1 MLVPAMR
8 GSSTVIPGWSERT
21 RPQMCNCTSGNL
33 ETPGSLVSLAPR
45 NDIFQPFLRVLRL
58 HPPKFRELVP
68 EPGELPLGI
77 LAGICAAAF
86 RPLPPRGF
94 APPSPDQRPPPHP
107 LP

>member
-45 NDIFQPFLRVLRL
+45 NDIFQPPGRRLRL

-77 LAGICAAAF
+77 LAVGGPGELPPPRHPSF
-86 RPLPPRGF
+86 LPPNPHLPPR
-94 APPSPDQRPPPHP
+94 
-107 LP
+107 